1 MTEIQVEVE
10 VQRVR
15 NVVEAFGWKMSK
27 QERLDNKVI
36 LTLEMEIASVEVEA
50 DKGAS

>member
-1 MTEIQVEVE
+1 MTEIQVELE

-15 NVVEAFGWKMSK
+15 NVIEAFGWKMSK
-27 QERLDNKVI
+27 TETLEDKVI
-36 LTLEMEIASVEVEA
+36 VTLEKDIALPEVEL